1 MFLWLWLTCR
11 LSNSGLFWFTSRH
24 PLIRLQSR
32 AIYSTNHMRAQIH
45 NPNLVLLSFGVN
57 HGYYLRI
64 LIVSFSSF
72 RQLVT
77 AHNGSRA
84 LYRHLIVSKCC
95 SVVPVTG
102 TGTPKGINRLFLVRD
117 TY

>member
-1 MFLWLWLTCR
+1 
-11 LSNSGLFWFTSRH
+11 
-24 PLIRLQSR
+24 
-32 AIYSTNHMRAQIH
+32 MRAQIH